1 VVERLEAAGTV
12 VLTLLTSTENL
23 RPSLAELEVKDTSS
37 SRNLIRLL
45 IEDSCTLLDNVQ
57 GCELCHLILLKGM
70 LNWHSVQGT
79 RRDET
84 PIVLTDF
91 NLIALAH
98 ELAAA
103 RSVGKSRH

>member
-1 VVERLEAAGTV
+1 
-12 VLTLLTSTENL
+12 
-23 RPSLAELEVKDTSS
+23 
-37 SRNLIRLL
+37 
-45 IEDSCTLLDNVQ
+45 
-57 GCELCHLILLKGM
+57 M